1 VRTCLP
7 PLLIHVWQSR
17 SQVSP
22 TVTGESIAKT
32 GLQPYFNNPSSALE
46 SHRNSAREFLKAV
59 ASYQGDERRQTHNCL
74 QQLLYFYRDKGVGM
88 KPVRGILVALELGI
102 LRSLSWQAVLKAGLG
117 MFLGSLV
124 LSLQE

>member
-1 VRTCLP
+1 
-7 PLLIHVWQSR
+7 
-17 SQVSP
+17 
-22 TVTGESIAKT
+22 
-32 GLQPYFNNPSSALE
+32 
-46 SHRNSAREFLKAV
+46 
-59 ASYQGDERRQTHNCL
+59 
-74 QQLLYFYRDKGVGM
+74 M